1 MGTLK
6 EKLKLFAI
14 TGAIACVVA
23 VAVVVGRR
31 VFATKD
37 EAGSPDASAVKTA
50 TVERGD
56 IAVTIDA
63 TGTIKPLNIVKISS
77 KASGKILELR
87 VDAGDY
93 VEKDEIIAVI
103 ETTYVQISLE
113 QAQADLRSAQAR
125 LQQAEIDLQLQ
136 TEQSAIQIRQAQES
150 LAEAKQ
156 RLVQLQEEI
165 RLEKIANAR
174 GVLDAENSLKI
185 AQIRYKL
192 LTSDEVRE
200 ENRRRAQAALEQ
212 EKANLELTETEHE
225 RNKKLY
231 EKELISQAV
240 LESSH
245 AQLKS
250 AHARHRSA
258 EENLKLVEKPAT
270 EAELELGQADIRKA
284 EFNLALAK
292 ERVES
297 EATRDMD
304 IELQQQRIVQ
314 AEEALKLTQANQKQI
329 ERKERD
335 LETARSSVKRSET
348 QLELRQIEYND
359 TVIKAPIS
367 GTILEKLV
375 EEGQVI
381 TSRLSSLA
389 SEEGQTLV
397 TMADLDTVYVVTE
410 VDETDIGKVEIGQ
423 PATITVEAYPDT
435 PFQGE
440 VLKIAPQGI
449 SLQNVTTFEVTSELK
464 NVEASASPQGMAR
477 GGRRWQGGGARPD
490 FANMTEEERERYRAL
505 RQQRQAE
512 GSGNDE
518 RPRPNQTEN
527 SGTGRTS
534 RPAAQETPA
543 QPIQDQPVATA
554 EETEAED
561 DWGGL
566 FGGFFDEAPVV
577 EAPTQPEPE
586 ETEDTKIPFLKPGMN
601 ASVQISAVNKTR
613 ILTLPAEAV
622 LDVRGRK
629 MVRIIG
635 ADGQPGRPQP
645 IVTGVS
651 SFDKIE
657 VISGLAE
664 GDTVAL
670 GGFQPG
676 GGGEDWRRRMMQN
689 PASTMRRMSGGRGP
703 GGGRGR

>member
-1 MGTLK
+1 MGK
-6 EKLKLFAI
+6 WKLIAI
-14 TGAIACVVA
+14 VGAAVLVVA
-23 VAVVVGRR
+23 VAVVVGRM

-37 EAGSPDASAVKTA
+37 EAAGTDASAIKTA
-50 TVERGD
+50 MVERGD

-63 TGTIKPLNIVKISS
+63 TGTIKPLNIVKVSS
-77 KASGKILELR
+77 KASGKILKLN

-93 VEKDEIIAVI
+93 VEKDDIIAVI

-125 LQQAEIDLQLQ
+125 LQAEIDLQLQ
-136 TEQSAIQIRQAQES
+136 KEQSAIQIRQAQES

-174 GVLDAENSLKI
+174 GVMDAENSLNI
-185 AQIRYKL
+185 AKIRYKL
-192 LTSDEVRE
+192 LTSDEVRD
-200 ENRRRAQAALEQ
+200 ENRRRAQASLEQ
-212 EKANLELTETEHE
+212 EKANLDLVTAEHE
-225 RNKKLY
+225 RNKTLY
-231 EKELISQAV
+231 EKELISQAA
-240 LESSH
+240 LESSE

-250 AHARHRSA
+250 AQARHRSA
-258 EENLKLVEKPAT
+258 EENLKLVEEPAT

-284 EFNLALAK
+284 EFNLEIAE
-292 ERVES
+292 ERVEA
-297 EATRDMD
+297 ETTRDMD

-314 AEEALKLTQANQKQI
+314 SEEALKLAEANRKQI

-335 LETARSSVKRSET
+335 LETARSSVTRSET
-348 QLELRQIEYND
+348 QLELRQIEYDD

-423 PATITVEAYPDT
+423 PVTITVEAYPDT

-440 VLKIAPQGI
+440 VLKIAPQGQAI
-449 SLQNVTTFEVTSELK
+449 QNVTTFEVTSELK
-464 NVEASASPQGMAR
+464 NVEATSTRQGMGR
-477 GGRRWQGGGARPD
+477 GAGRWQGQGGGARPD
-490 FANMTEEERERYRAL
+490 FANMTEEERERFRAM

-512 GSGNDE
+512 GGAGE
-518 RPRPNQTEN
+518 GARPD
-527 SGTGRTS
+527 S
-534 RPAAQETPA
+534 QETPTQA
-543 QPIQDQPVATA
+543 AATENEPVAQA
-554 EETEAED
+554 EEETDGD

-566 FGGFFDEAPVV
+566 FGGFFAEAPAE
-577 EAPTQPEPE
+577 EAPTQPEPAA
-586 ETEDTKIPFLKPGMN
+586 ETEDAKIPFLKPGMN
-601 ASVQISAVNKTR
+601 ATVQISAVNKMG
-613 ILTLPAEAV
+613 ILTLPTEAV
-622 LDVRGRK
+622 LDMRGRK

-645 IVTGVS
+645 VVTGVN

-657 VISGLAE
+657 IVSGLAE
-664 GDTVAL
+664 GDTVVI
-670 GGFQPG
+670 GGAGPGG

-689 PASTMRRMSGGRGP
+689 PASTMRRMGG
-703 GGGRGR
+703 GGGRGGR

>member
-1 MGTLK
+1 MGILK
-6 EKLKLFAI
+6 EKWKLFAI
-14 TGAIACVVA
+14 VGATVLIVA
-23 VAVVVGRR
+23 VAVVVGRM

-37 EAGSPDASAVKTA
+37 EAANADASAVKTA

-56 IAVTIDA
+56 IEVTIDA
-63 TGTIKPLNIVKISS
+63 TGTIKPLNIVKVSS

-93 VEKDEIIAVI
+93 VEQDEIIAII

-136 TEQSAIQIRQAQES
+136 KEQSAIQVRQAEES
-150 LAEAKQ
+150 LVEAKQ
-156 RLVQLQEEI
+156 RLVQLEEEI

-174 GVLDAENSLKI
+174 GVMDAENNLNI
-185 AQIRYKL
+185 AKIRYKL

-200 ENRRRAQAALEQ
+200 ENRRRANASLEQ
-212 EKANLELTETEHE
+212 EKANLDLVTAEHKRNET
-225 RNKKLY
+225 LY
-231 EKELISQAV
+231 EKELISQAAI
-240 LESSH
+240 ESSQ

-250 AHARHRSA
+250 AQARYQSA
-258 EENLKLVEKPAT
+258 EENLKLVEKPAS

-284 EFNLALAK
+284 QFNLDLAN
-292 ERVES
+292 ERVEA

-304 IELQQQRIVQ
+304 IELQKQRIFQ
-314 AEEALKLTQANQKQI
+314 SEEALKLAKANQKQI

-335 LETARSSVKRSET
+335 LETAGSSVTRSET

-397 TMADLDTVYVVTE
+397 TMADLDTVYVVTD

-423 PATITVEAYPDT
+423 PVTITVEAYPDI
-435 PFQGE
+435 PFQGA
-440 VLKIAPQGI
+440 VLKIAPQGQAI
-449 SLQNVTTFEVTSELK
+449 QNVTTFEVTSELK
-464 NVEASASPQGMAR
+464 NVKATETPQGMGR
-477 GGRRWQGGGARPD
+477 GAGRWQGQGGGGRPD
-490 FANMTEEERERYRAL
+490 FANMSEEERARFRAM

-512 GSGNDE
+512 GGDDATQTRRPE
-518 RPRPNQTEN
+518 REETQAQTQ
-527 SGTGRTS
+527 TQ
-534 RPAAQETPA
+534 PLQE
-543 QPIQDQPVATA
+543 QPVAQA
-554 EETEAED
+554 DKADVED

-566 FGGFFDEAPVV
+566 FGGFFAEAPV
-577 EAPTQPEPE
+577 EETPAQPESAE
-586 ETEDTKIPFLKPGMN
+586 ETEETKIPFLKPGMN
-601 ASVQISAVNKTR
+601 ATVQISAVNKIG
-613 ILTLPAEAV
+613 ILTLPTEAV
-622 LDVRGRK
+622 LDMRGRK
-629 MVRIIG
+629 MVRIVG

-645 IVTGVS
+645 VVTGVS

-657 VISGLAE
+657 IISGLAE
-664 GDTVAL
+664 GDNVAL
-670 GGFQPG
+670 GGFQPGG

-689 PASTMRRMSGGRGP
+689 PASTMRRMTG

>member
-1 MGTLK
+1 MGK
-6 EKLKLFAI
+6 WKLIAI
-14 TGAIACVVA
+14 VGVAVLAIAGA
-23 VAVVVGRR
+23 VIVGRM
-31 VFATKD
+31 VFATKG
-37 EAGSPDASAVKTA
+37 EATNPDASAVKTA
-50 TVERGD
+50 IVERGN

-63 TGTIKPLNIVKISS
+63 TGTIKPLNIVKVSS
-77 KASGKILELR
+77 KASGKILKLN

-136 TEQSAIQIRQAQES
+136 KEQSAIQIRQAEES
-150 LAEAKQ
+150 LLEAKQ
-156 RLVQLQEEI
+156 RLIQLQAEI

-174 GVLDAENSLKI
+174 GVMDAENSLNI
-185 AQIRYKL
+185 AKIRYKL
-192 LTSDEVRE
+192 LTSDEVRD
-200 ENRRRAQAALEQ
+200 ENRRRAQASLEQ
-212 EKANLELTETEHE
+212 EKANLDLVTAEHQ
-225 RNKKLY
+225 RNQTLY
-231 EKELISQAV
+231 EKELISQAA
-240 LESSH
+240 LESSQ

-250 AHARHRSA
+250 AEARHRSA
-258 EENLKLVEKPAT
+258 EENLKLVEDPAT
-270 EAELELGQADIRKA
+270 AAELELGQADIRKA
-284 EFNLALAK
+284 EFNRQLAT
-292 ERVES
+292 ERVEA

-304 IELQQQRIVQ
+304 IQLQQQRIVQ
-314 AEEALKLTQANQKQI
+314 AEEALKLAEANRKQI

-348 QLELRQIEYND
+348 QLELRQIEYED

-381 TSRLSSLA
+381 TSRLSSIA

-423 PATITVEAYPDT
+423 PVTITVEAYPDT
-435 PFQGE
+435 PFRGE
-440 VLKIAPQGI
+440 VLKIAPQGQAI
-449 SLQNVTTFEVTSELK
+449 QNVTTFEVTSELK
-464 NVEASASPQGMAR
+464 NVEVTNTRQGTAR
-477 GGRRWQGGGARPD
+477 GAGRWQGEGGTARPD
-490 FANMTEEERERYRAL
+490 FANMTEEERQRFRAM

-512 GSGNDE
+512 G
-518 RPRPNQTEN
+518 
-527 SGTGRTS
+527 GTGEEA
-534 RPAAQETPA
+534 RPGSQEEVPPTEE
-543 QPIQDQPVATA
+543 QPVAQA
-554 EETEAED
+554 EEATNED

-566 FGGFFDEAPVV
+566 FGGFFAEAPPV
-577 EAPTQPEPE
+577 EAPMQPEPAAE
-586 ETEDTKIPFLKPGMN
+586 AGESKVPFLKPGMN
-601 ASVQISAVNKTR
+601 ASVQISAVNRMR
-613 ILTLPAEAV
+613 ILTLPIEAV
-622 LDVRGRK
+622 LDMRGRK

-657 VISGLAE
+657 IISGLAE
-664 GDTVAL
+664 GDTVVI
-670 GGFQPG
+670 GGAGPG
-676 GGGEDWRRRMMQN
+676 SSEDWRRRMMQN
-689 PASTMRRMSGGRGP
+689 PASTMRRMTG

>member
-1 MGTLK
+1 MGK
-6 EKLKLFAI
+6 WKLIAI
-14 TGAIACVVA
+14 VGAAVLVVA
-23 VAVVVGRR
+23 VAVVVGRM

-37 EAGSPDASAVKTA
+37 EAAGTDASAIKTA
-50 TVERGD
+50 MVERGD

-63 TGTIKPLNIVKISS
+63 TGTIKPLNIVKVSS
-77 KASGKILELR
+77 KASGKILKLN

-93 VEKDEIIAVI
+93 VEKDDIIAVI

-136 TEQSAIQIRQAQES
+136 KEQSAIQIRQAQES

-174 GVLDAENSLKI
+174 GVMDAENSLNI
-185 AQIRYKL
+185 AKIRYKL
-192 LTSDEVRE
+192 LTSDEVRD
-200 ENRRRAQAALEQ
+200 ENRRRAQASLEQ
-212 EKANLELTETEHE
+212 EKANLDLVTAEHE
-225 RNKKLY
+225 RNKTLY
-231 EKELISQAV
+231 EKELISQAA
-240 LESSH
+240 LESSE

-250 AHARHRSA
+250 AQARHRSA
-258 EENLKLVEKPAT
+258 EENLKLVEEPAT

-284 EFNLALAK
+284 EFNLEIAE
-292 ERVES
+292 ERVEA
-297 EATRDMD
+297 ETTRDMD

-314 AEEALKLTQANQKQI
+314 SEEALKLAEANRKQI

-335 LETARSSVKRSET
+335 LETARSSVTRSET
-348 QLELRQIEYND
+348 QLELRQIEYDD

-423 PATITVEAYPDT
+423 PVTITVEAYPDT

-440 VLKIAPQGI
+440 VLKIAPQGQAI
-449 SLQNVTTFEVTSELK
+449 QNVTTFEVTSELK
-464 NVEASASPQGMAR
+464 NVEATSTRQGIGR
-477 GGRRWQGGGARPD
+477 GAGRWQGQGGGARPD
-490 FANMTEEERERYRAL
+490 FANMTEEERERFRAM

-512 GSGNDE
+512 G
-518 RPRPNQTEN
+518 
-527 SGTGRTS
+527 GTGEGA
-534 RPAAQETPA
+534 RPDSQETPA
-543 QPIQDQPVATA
+543 QATATENEPVAQA
-554 EETEAED
+554 EEETDGD

-566 FGGFFDEAPVV
+566 FGGFFAEAPVE
-577 EAPTQPEPE
+577 EAPTQPEPAA
-586 ETEDTKIPFLKPGMN
+586 ETEDAKIPFLKPGMN
-601 ASVQISAVNKTR
+601 ATVQISAVNKMG
-613 ILTLPAEAV
+613 ILTLPTEAV
-622 LDVRGRK
+622 LDMRGRK

-645 IVTGVS
+645 VVTGVN

-657 VISGLAE
+657 IVSGLAE
-664 GDTVAL
+664 GDTVVI
-670 GGFQPG
+670 GGAGPGG

-689 PASTMRRMSGGRGP
+689 PASTMRRMGG
-703 GGGRGR
+703 GGGRGGR